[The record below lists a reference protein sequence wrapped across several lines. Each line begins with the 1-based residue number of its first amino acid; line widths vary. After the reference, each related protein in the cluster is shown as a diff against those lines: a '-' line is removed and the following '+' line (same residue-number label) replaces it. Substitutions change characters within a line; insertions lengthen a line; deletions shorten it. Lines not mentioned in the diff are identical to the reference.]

1 MRSKTQDRVAS
12 SGGQTQV
19 SFSLV
24 SAFLGER
31 KGKNKNEKQN
41 MDDHEDFKYVYY
53 FTKREES
60 HI

>member
-1 MRSKTQDRVAS
+1 MAS

-60 HI
+60 RI